1 MDISIIFNLNNMKK
15 TTITIL
21 LTIFLFASSY
31 AQNNENNNGCK
42 YELVKGNTNVSSD
55 GTYLIAGY
63 YSEKSGGGS
72 LYLMSS
78 DNLNNGKIEG
88 ELFTTVT
95 KDEPPTTIT
104 LDDKAYSN
112 SISGLDYRIFYKSTD
127 KNGRK
132 FVILNNGLYLTNSS
146 NSIEF
151 RDINKN
157 GSSWI
162 LQDIPD
168 KTYKRIRFFNGN
180 KYPCSMIAFQR
191 SGTSN
196 MFKICSQTTSNG
208 VVINLYKKVSHAIT
222 IGKTRYSTFYYSSN
236 DAVLPKEL
244 TAYTYGIKTDENV
257 TKLVSTHQFNAGD
270 TIPAECAVVVKGN
283 PGTYSITLQA
293 KKSTKKYDNI
303 LKGTYFTKELEANR
317 DTQYYM
323 LSLDAKGKNV
333 GFYWGATDG
342 RPFTNKAH
350 KAYLAIPK
358 SASSKISSFIL
369 DPEDDSA
376 TGIET
381 VEDNGTATSAIYDL
395 SGRRTLNP
403 SHGIYIMN
411 GKKILK

>member
-1 MDISIIFNLNNMKK
+1 MAISIIFNVNNMKK

-31 AQNNENNNGCK
+31 AQSNENANGST
-42 YELVKGNTNVSSD
+42 YELVEGYTNVSSD
-55 GTYLIAGY
+55 GIYLIAGY

-88 ELFTTVT
+88 KLFKTVT
-95 KDEPPTTIT
+95 TDNPPPTIT
-104 LDDKAYSN
+104 LDDQAYSN
-112 SISGLDYRIFYKSTD
+112 CISGLDYRILYKSTD
-127 KNGRK
+127 KIGRK

-151 RDINKN
+151 GGKREDF
-157 GSSWI
+157 WT
-162 LQDIPD
+162 LQ
-168 KTYKRIRFFNGN
+168 KTDGNRIKFYNGN

-196 MFKICSQTTSNG
+196 MFKICSQTTSIG

-222 IGKTRYSTFYYSSN
+222 IGKTGYSTFYYSSN
-236 DAVLPKEL
+236 DAVLPVGL

-293 KKSTKKYDNI
+293 RKSTKKYDNI
-303 LKGTYFTKELEANR
+303 LKGTYYTKELEANGN
-317 DTQYYM
+317 TKYYM
-323 LSLDAKGKNV
+323 LSLDAKGDNV

-342 RPFTNKAH
+342 GAFTNKAH

-358 SASSKISSFIL
+358 SAGSKISSFIL

-376 TGIET
+376 MGIET

>member
-1 MDISIIFNLNNMKK
+1 MKK

-21 LTIFLFASSY
+21 LTILLFASSY
-31 AQNNENNNGCK
+31 AQSNENANGST
-42 YELVKGNTNVSSD
+42 YELVKGYTNVSSD
-55 GTYLIAGY
+55 GIYLIAGY

-72 LYLMSS
+72 LYLMSA
-78 DNLNNGKIEG
+78 DKLNNGEIEG

-132 FVILNNGLYLTNSS
+132 FVILNKGLYLTNSS

-151 RDINKN
+151 RDINKD

-222 IGKTRYSTFYYSSN
+222 IGKTGYSTFYYSSN
-236 DAVLPKEL
+236 DAVLPAGL
-244 TAYTYGIKTDENV
+244 TAYTYGLETNGNV
-257 TKLVSTHQFNAGD
+257 TELKSTHQFNAGD
-270 TIPAECAVVVKGN
+270 IIPAGCAVVVKGK
-283 PGTYSITLQA
+283 PGTYSITLQD
-293 KKSTKKYDNI
+293 KNSTDKFDDNI
-303 LKGTYFTKELEANR
+303 LKGTYYTKKLEDDGN
-317 DTQYYM
+317 TQYYM
-323 LSLDAKGKNV
+323 LSLDAKGENV

-342 RPFTNKAH
+342 GPFTNKAH
-350 KAYLAIPK
+350 KAYLAITK
-358 SASSKISSFIL
+358 SASSKISSFVL
-369 DPEDDSA
+369 APEDDSA

-381 VEDNGTATSAIYDL
+381 IEDNGTATSAIYDL

>member
-31 AQNNENNNGCK
+31 AQSNENANGSTYK
-42 YELVKGNTNVSSD
+42 LVEDFEKEVSSD
-55 GTYLIAGY
+55 GIYLIAAYLYKDNGNII
-63 YSEKSGGGS
+63 
-72 LYLMSS
+72 YLMSS
-78 DNLNNGKIEG
+78 EKLKEGKIKG
-88 ELFTTVT
+88 ILLQDAATA
-95 KDEPPTTIT
+95 TIT
-104 LDDKAYSN
+104 INEQNLSNLEFRIEKSKKDIRIINKDNYLSN
-112 SISGLDYRIFYKSTD
+112 SSEKI
-127 KNGRK
+127 K
-132 FVILNNGLYLTNSS
+132 FVS
-146 NSIEF
+146 
-151 RDINKN
+151 NKN
-157 GSSWI
+157 NTNLWTFSEVPNVNFS
-162 LQDIPD
+162 
-168 KTYKRIRFFNGN
+168 RIKLCNSQ
-180 KYPCSMIAFQR
+180 KYMIAFN
-191 SGTSN
+191 TNSN
-196 MFKICSQTTSNG
+196 EFQISKATTTFPA
-208 VVINLYKKVSHAIT
+208 INLYKKVSHAIT
-222 IGKTRYSTFYYSSN
+222 IGKTGYSTFYYSSN
-236 DAVLPKEL
+236 DAVLPVGL
-244 TAYTYGIKTDENV
+244 TAYTYGIETDENV

-283 PGTYSITLQA
+283 AGTYSITLQD

-303 LKGTYFTKELEANR
+303 LKGTYYTKELEANV

-323 LSLDAKGKNV
+323 LSLDAKGENV

-342 RPFTNKAH
+342 GAFTNKAH

-381 VEDNGTATSAIYDL
+381 IEDNGTATPAIYDL